1 MGCDPNERNAFFNL
15 IKNELQ
21 IGFLHL
27 FFFILILLKLDWDSR
42 VPFLIPSTQFFSV
55 GTFCYNG
62 FLGGP
67 IHLEV
72 LDVGICMRSEVG
84 IIFLG
89 LIWVDLLYLNLNL
102 GLSYSV

>member
-1 MGCDPNERNAFFNL
+1 MNCKLGSCISFFYFDF
-15 IKNELQ
+15 IK
-21 IGFLHL
+21 IGLGFSCPL
-27 FFFILILLKLDWDSR
+27 FDSLDT
-42 VPFLIPSTQFFSV
+42 VFSV

-84 IIFLG
+84 KIFLG